1 MSERWTIFFENPNM
15 TAAVIAEIG
24 VLLLVLCGRIRRMIP
39 RGILSL
45 LSVGVVIALAATG
58 SRGGL
63 SAFLVGAGVASIAAL
78 RGQAGSRRGF
88 AAVLLSLLALAVA
101 VAVFGFGGRIGKAV
115 RGRDASVGNRLVIW
129 RAVPRMMADAPDGW
143 GVGNSGQAFMNWYQP
158 LDRTER
164 YRTLVGSHFTWMVE
178 FGGLGRFLYVFGWLL
193 VLALSFR
200 RWRRTGD
207 ALPTALWLTLAVAA
221 VPTSVLEEWA
231 VWVLPAGASLP
242 LLADLRRDGGLS
254 VGTLV
259 VLALVAAT
267 PVELLRLVRPG
278 AVRCRAKG
286 RLVEYDPSGAGEVV
300 DWIVPD
306 DAVVGADFPR
316 RLRTRGV
323 AMGLAKDSDLIP
335 DEVRRIVMCGSSER
349 LRTERFRSLEEL
361 LYLSPR
367 FRPLAIGEGGG
378 RGSRVRIVVGE
389 FSSSALD
396 APSGVEVFAGASDFM
411 PEAVWRRE

>member
-1 MSERWTIFFENPNM
+1 MSGRWTIFFENPNM

-24 VLLLVLCGRIRRMIP
+24 VLLLILCGRV
-39 RGILSL
+39 RGVLRAFLAVLASGPA
-45 LSVGVVIALAATG
+45 VALAATG

-63 SAFLVGAGVASIAAL
+63 VAFLVGTGVASVAVL
-78 RGQAGSRRGF
+78 RGRRGSRRGL
-88 AAVLLSLLALAVA
+88 AAVLFPLAALAVA
-101 VAVFGFGGRIGKAV
+101 VAVFGLGGRIGKAV
-115 RGRDASVGNRLVIW
+115 RGHDDSVGNRLVIW
-129 RAVPRMMADAPDGW
+129 RTVPRMMADAPDGW
-143 GVGNSGQAFMNWYQP
+143 GVGNSGQAFTNWYQP

-178 FGGLGRFLYVFGWLL
+178 FGGGGRFLYVFGWLI
-193 VLALSFR
+193 VLALAFR

-207 ALPTALWLTLAVAA
+207 ALPTALWLTLALAA

-231 VWVLPAGASLP
+231 VWILPAGASLP
-242 LLADLRRDGGLS
+242 LLADLRRDGRLS

-259 VLALVAAT
+259 SLALVAAI
-267 PVELLRLVRPG
+267 PVEMLRLAQPG
-278 AVRCRAKG
+278 VVRCHARG
-286 RLVEYDPSGAGEVV
+286 RVIEYNPPGAGEVV

-323 AMGLAKDSDLIP
+323 AMGLAKDSGLVP
-335 DEVRRIVMCGSSER
+335 DEARRIVMCGSLER

-367 FRPLAIGEGGG
+367 FRPLAVGAGGG
-378 RGSRVRIVVGE
+378 RCPHVRIVVGE
-389 FSSSALD
+389 FSPSALD

>member
-1 MSERWTIFFENPNM
+1 MSGRWTIFFENPNM
-15 TAAVIAEIG
+15 TAAVIAEVG
-24 VLLLVLCGRIRRMIP
+24 VLLSVLCGRV
-39 RGILSL
+39 RGVL
-45 LSVGVVIALAATG
+45 GVFLAVFAAGSAVALAATG

-63 SAFLVGAGVASIAAL
+63 VAFLVGVGIASVAVL
-78 RGQAGSRRGF
+78 RGRRGARRGF
-88 AAVLLSLLALAVA
+88 AAVLLPLAALVVA
-101 VAVFGFGGRIGKAV
+101 VAVFDFGGRIGKAV
-115 RGRDASVGNRLVIW
+115 RGQDASVGNRLVIW
-129 RAVPRMMADAPDGW
+129 RTVPRMMADAPGGW

-178 FGGLGRFLYVFGWLL
+178 FGGCGRFLYVFGWLL
-193 VLALSFR
+193 VLTLAFR

-231 VWVLPAGASLP
+231 VWVLPACASLP
-242 LLADLRRDGGLS
+242 LLVDWRRDEGLS
-254 VGTLV
+254 VGALV
-259 VLALVAAT
+259 VLAVVAAT
-267 PVELLRLVRPG
+267 PVELIRLAQPG

-286 RLVEYDPSGAGEVV
+286 RLVEYNPTGAGEVV
-300 DWIVPD
+300 EWIVPD

-323 AMGLAKDSDLIP
+323 AMGVAKDPGLVP
-335 DEVRRIVMCGSSER
+335 DEARRIVMCGSSER
-349 LRTERFRSLEEL
+349 LWTERFRSLEEL

-367 FRPLAIGEGGG
+367 FRPFAIGADGGHG
-378 RGSRVRIVVGE
+378 PRVRIVVGE

-396 APSGVEVFAGASDFM
+396 APSGVEVFAGASDFI
-411 PEAVWRRE
+411 PEAVWRCE

>member
-1 MSERWTIFFENPNM
+1 MSGRWTVFFENPNM
-15 TAAVIAEIG
+15 TAAVIAEVAVLFLVLGGRLRG
-24 VLLLVLCGRIRRMIP
+24 VLRAFLAVLVAG
-39 RGILSL
+39 SA
-45 LSVGVVIALAATG
+45 VALAATG

-63 SAFLVGAGVASIAAL
+63 VAFLVGAGIASVAAL
-78 RGQAGSRRGF
+78 RGRRWSRCGV
-88 AAVLLSLLALAVA
+88 AAVLLPLVALAVA
-101 VAVFGFGGRIGKAV
+101 AEVFGLGGRIGNAV

-129 RAVPRMMADAPDGW
+129 RTVPRMMADAPDGW

-178 FGGLGRFLYVFGWLL
+178 FGGCGRFLYAFGWLL

-207 ALPTALWLTLAVAA
+207 ALPAALWLTLAVAA

-231 VWVLPAGASLP
+231 VWILPMCASLP
-242 LLADLRRDGGLS
+242 LLVDWRRVGGLS
-254 VGTLV
+254 VGALV
-259 VLALVAAT
+259 ILALLAAI
-267 PVELLRLVRPG
+267 PIELLRLTQPG

-286 RLVEYDPSGAGEVV
+286 RTVEYNPSGAGEVA
-300 DWIVPD
+300 DWIVPN

-316 RLRTRGV
+316 RLRARGV
-323 AMGLAKDSDLIP
+323 SMGLAKDSDLIP
-335 DEVRRIVMCGSSER
+335 DGARRIVVCGSLRR
-349 LRTERFRSLEEL
+349 LRAERFRALEEL

-367 FRPLAIGEGGG
+367 FRPLAVGADGK
-378 RGSRVRIVVGE
+378 RGPRVRVVVGE

-396 APSGVEVFAGASDFM
+396 APSGVEVLAGASDFM